1 MKKFIAGNI
10 RQRLAIAFC
19 ALAIGPILSAGAIII
34 FHNYR
39 LHINN
44 ALEHQQE
51 VTLRLASHLT
61 GLFDNIGENLSWV
74 NRFHNFPGQSRQRQY
89 QFLSEIGADRRTFRQ
104 LIYLD
109 AKGEVRAAVSNLQV
123 VTGLAS
129 REWKSDE
136 LFLVP
141 KNTGNKYYSTVFFD
155 ESHGEPIMLISVP
168 FQDLRSG
175 AVVGVLVAEINVEP
189 VWNIISNLQL
199 QSGEDIYL
207 VDENKFVVAHANP
220 STILSK
226 TIFRPE
232 SETEIVQ
239 TGLSGSK
246 AVMAFRDLKVGN
258 RTFTIVGERR
268 LAEALR
274 PAMESAGII
283 GFIVVI
289 ALFAALCLA
298 LLAVKQII
306 IPIQKL
312 TSTAKEIKAGNIA
325 KRVEIEDRNELG
337 ELAQIFNAMTAGLEE
352 SLQTLSQSEERI
364 RILVET
370 IPHGIRE
377 CDINGIITFTNSA
390 HDRILEKSKDE
401 MLGHPSFDLLAGVIR
416 EPTRISFQQLL
427 SEDHVP
433 ASTYYIAVETGKR
446 KIRDLAV
453 NWDYRRDHSGKTL
466 GFIFIITD
474 VTERVKAEKNLKESE
489 ARFREFV
496 EGTDNLVLQVDDEFQ
511 ITYLNGQAGKVLG
524 ISEKS
529 FGKKSVFTVVHPD
542 EREVTREQFR
552 RLIANRLDSAI
563 FENKVVNLIN
573 REEHD
578 VLWTINLH
586 YDQQGKVT
594 TINSIGS
601 DITRRKA
608 IEKELELSNRNMEA
622 LYQISKMKYE
632 SEAAVFNFALETGV
646 HVTDSA
652 IGYIFLMSEDEKELI
667 LQSWSGEVKKQ
678 CGVLEDPPRYD
689 VDKTG
694 LWGEAVRQRKAIIT
708 NNYFD
713 PSPYKKGLPKGHVPI
728 HNHLNIPIIE
738 NERIVLVVGVGNKA
752 GSYTE
757 VDVRQLSLVMSDMWR
772 LVQRKRNEEET
783 GKLQERLNHT
793 QKLEALGTL
802 AGGIAHDFNN
812 ILGAMLGYTE
822 LSLIDNPKDGTLAGN
837 LAEVM
842 RAGKRAKRLV
852 DQILAFSRQDVMEKQ
867 PVKFNLVVK
876 EAMNLLRSTMP
887 TTIEFKE
894 NIIDS
899 NDFVLAEPTQ
909 LHQIIMNLCTN
920 AYHAMREAGG
930 VLGIDLTEI
939 DVGERE
945 SGAIINLLPGKYF
958 KLLVKD
964 TGCGMEKEVLERIF
978 EPYYTTKPAGE
989 GTGLGLSVVHGIV
1002 RSCGGYIGVSSEPGK
1017 GTVFQIYLPVFAS
1030 SAPERE
1036 PIGVQEH
1043 VLPGGKEHVLIV
1055 DDEEIIVN
1063 MEKKMLESL
1072 GYRVTT
1078 ALRGEE
1084 ALQLFGEDPF
1094 RYDLVIT
1101 DMTMPKMNGAE
1112 LSARLIKTRTDIPI
1126 ILNTGF
1132 SELINEEMAREMGIR
1147 KYVTKPLLKKDLAVA
1162 VRETLDGVG

>member
-1 MKKFIAGNI
+1 MKKNIAGNI

-19 ALAIGPILSAGAIII
+19 ALAIGPIFSAGAIII

-51 VTLRLASHLT
+51 VTLRVASHLA
-61 GLFDNIGENLSWV
+61 GLFDKIGDNLSWV
-74 NRFHNFPGQSRQRQY
+74 NRFHNFLDQSRQRQY
-89 QFLSEIGADRRTFRQ
+89 QFLAEIGADRRTFRQ
-104 LIYLD
+104 LLYLD

-123 VTGLAS
+123 ETNLAS
-129 REWKSDE
+129 RRWSSDE
-136 LFLVP
+136 SFLVP
-141 KNTGNKYYSTVFFD
+141 RDTGENYYSTVFFD
-155 ESHGEPIMLISVP
+155 ESHGEPIMFISVP
-168 FQDLRSG
+168 FRELRSG
-175 AVVGVLVAEINVEP
+175 VVAGVLIAEINVEP
-189 VWNIISNLQL
+189 VWSIISNLQL

-207 VDENKFVVAHANP
+207 VDENKFVIAHANP
-220 STILSK
+220 STVLSK

-232 SETEIVQ
+232 SGTEIVQ

-246 AVMAFRDLKVGN
+246 AVIAFRDLKVGN

-268 LAEALR
+268 LAQALR
-274 PAMESAGII
+274 PALESAAII
-283 GFIVVI
+283 AFILVI
-289 ALFAALCLA
+289 GLFAALCLA

-312 TSTAKEIKAGNIA
+312 TSTAKEIKAGNIS
-325 KRVEIEDRNELG
+325 KRVEIEDKNELG
-337 ELAQIFNAMTAGLEE
+337 ELAQIFNAMTEGLEK

-377 CDINGIITFTNSA
+377 CDLDGIITFTNSA

-401 MLGHPSFDLLAGVIR
+401 MLGHPSFDLLTGVVLESNR
-416 EPTRISFQQLL
+416 TSFQKVL
-427 SEDHVP
+427 SEKQAP
-433 ASTYYIAVETGKR
+433 SSTYFIAVETGKG
-446 KIRDLAV
+446 KTRDLAV
-453 NWDYRRDHSGKTL
+453 NWDHRLDHKGKIQ
-466 GFIFIITD
+466 GYIFIITD
-474 VTERVKAEKNLKESE
+474 VTERVKAEKSLKESE

-496 EGTDNLVLQVDDEFQ
+496 EGTDNLVLQMDDEYQ
-511 ITYLNGQAGKVLG
+511 ITYINGQAGKVLG
-524 ISEKS
+524 LSDKGLDNI
-529 FGKKSVFTVVHPD
+529 SVFAVIHPD
-542 EREVTREQFR
+542 EREITREQFR

-563 FENKVVNLIN
+563 FENRVVNLIN

-608 IEKELELSNRNMEA
+608 IEKELELSNRSMEA

-632 SEAAVFNFALETGV
+632 SEADVFDFALETGV
-646 HVTDSA
+646 NVTDSA
-652 IGYIFLMSEDEKELI
+652 VGYIFLMSEDEKQLV

-678 CGVLEDPPRYD
+678 CGVSGDSPRYD

-708 NNYFD
+708 NNYND
-713 PSPYKKGLPKGHVPI
+713 SSPYKKGLPTGHIPI
-728 HNHLNIPIIE
+728 HNHMNIPIFE
-738 NERIVLVVGVGNKA
+738 NERIVLVAGVGNKA
-752 GSYTE
+752 GFYTE
-757 VDVRQLSLVMSDMWR
+757 VDVRQLSLIMSDMWR

-822 LSLIDNPKDGTLAGN
+822 LSLIEVPKNGTLADN
-837 LAEVM
+837 LAEVI

-852 DQILAFSRQDVMEKQ
+852 DQILAFSRQDVLEKQ
-867 PVKFNLVVK
+867 PVRLDLVVK

-899 NDFVLAEPTQ
+899 KDFVLAEPTQ
-909 LHQIIMNLCTN
+909 LHQIMMNLCTN
-920 AYHAMREAGG
+920 AYHAMRDLGG
-930 VLGIDLTEI
+930 VLDIELTEI

-945 SGAIINLLPGKYF
+945 S
-958 KLLVKD
+958 
-964 TGCGMEKEVLERIF
+964 
-978 EPYYTTKPAGE
+978 
-989 GTGLGLSVVHGIV
+989 
-1002 RSCGGYIGVSSEPGK
+1002 
-1017 GTVFQIYLPVFAS
+1017 
-1030 SAPERE
+1030 
-1036 PIGVQEH
+1036 
-1043 VLPGGKEHVLIV
+1043 
-1055 DDEEIIVN
+1055 
-1063 MEKKMLESL
+1063 
-1072 GYRVTT
+1072 
-1078 ALRGEE
+1078 
-1084 ALQLFGEDPF
+1084 
-1094 RYDLVIT
+1094 
-1101 DMTMPKMNGAE
+1101 
-1112 LSARLIKTRTDIPI
+1112 
-1126 ILNTGF
+1126 
-1132 SELINEEMAREMGIR
+1132 
-1147 KYVTKPLLKKDLAVA
+1147 
-1162 VRETLDGVG
+1162 